1 MAETIISINLESV
14 KEKARQKK
22 EEVDNVRIAVNEITG
37 MVLTSESEE
46 NNDIK
51 VAEQEFEELITYK
64 GIPITV
70 NPILPFG
77 FFLVK

>member
-1 MAETIISINLESV
+1 MLNEKIINVDYEKVDKAIKECQEPIIIMVGNETAMALI
-14 KEKARQKK
+14 
-22 EEVDNVRIAVNEITG
+22 
-37 MVLTSESEE
+37 SESEE

>member
-1 MAETIISINLESV
+1 MLNEKIINIDYEKVDKAIKECQEPIIIMVGNETAMALI
-14 KEKARQKK
+14 
-22 EEVDNVRIAVNEITG
+22 
-37 MVLTSESEE
+37 SESEE

-77 FFLVK
+77 FFIVK

>member
-1 MAETIISINLESV
+1 MLNEKIINVDYEKVDKAIKECQEPIIIMIGNETAMALI
-14 KEKARQKK
+14 
-22 EEVDNVRIAVNEITG
+22 
-37 MVLTSESEE
+37 SESEE

-70 NPILPFG
+70 NHILPFG
-77 FFLVK
+77 FFIVK

>member
-1 MAETIISINLESV
+1 MLNEKIINIDYEKIDKAIKECQEPIIIIVGNETALALV
-14 KEKARQKK
+14 
-22 EEVDNVRIAVNEITG
+22 
-37 MVLTSESEE
+37 SESEE

>member
-1 MAETIISINLESV
+1 MLNEKIINIDYEKVDKAIKECQEPIIIMVGNETAMALI
-14 KEKARQKK
+14 
-22 EEVDNVRIAVNEITG
+22 
-37 MVLTSESEE
+37 SESEE

-64 GIPITV
+64 GINITV
-70 NPILPFG
+70 NHILQFG

>member
-1 MAETIISINLESV
+1 MLNEKIINIDYEKVDKAIKECQEPIIIMIGNETAMALI
-14 KEKARQKK
+14 
-22 EEVDNVRIAVNEITG
+22 
-37 MVLTSESEE
+37 SESEE

>member
-1 MAETIISINLESV
+1 MLNEKIINIDYEKLDKAIKECQEPIIIMVGNETAMALI
-14 KEKARQKK
+14 
-22 EEVDNVRIAVNEITG
+22 
-37 MVLTSESEE
+37 SESEE

>member
-1 MAETIISINLESV
+1 MLNEKIINIDYEKVDKAIKECQEPIIIMVGNETAMALI
-14 KEKARQKK
+14 
-22 EEVDNVRIAVNEITG
+22 
-37 MVLTSESEE
+37 SESEE

-70 NPILPFG
+70 NPILPLG

>member
-1 MAETIISINLESV
+1 MLNEKIINIDYEKIDKAIKECQEPIIIMVGNETAMALI
-14 KEKARQKK
+14 
-22 EEVDNVRIAVNEITG
+22 
-37 MVLTSESEE
+37 SESEE

>member
-1 MAETIISINLESV
+1 MLNEKVINIDYEKVDKAIKECQEPIIIMVGNETAMALI
-14 KEKARQKK
+14 
-22 EEVDNVRIAVNEITG
+22 
-37 MVLTSESEE
+37 SESEE

>member
-1 MAETIISINLESV
+1 MLNEKIINIDYEKMDKAIKECQEPIIIMVGNETAMALI
-14 KEKARQKK
+14 
-22 EEVDNVRIAVNEITG
+22 
-37 MVLTSESEE
+37 SESEE

>member
-1 MAETIISINLESV
+1 MLNEKIVNIDYEKVDKAIKECQEPIIIMVGNETAMALI
-14 KEKARQKK
+14 
-22 EEVDNVRIAVNEITG
+22 
-37 MVLTSESEE
+37 SESEE

>member
-1 MAETIISINLESV
+1 MLNEKIINIDYEKVDKAIKECQEPIIIMVGNETAMALI
-14 KEKARQKK
+14 
-22 EEVDNVRIAVNEITG
+22 
-37 MVLTSESEE
+37 SESEE

-77 FFLVK
+77 FFLLK

>member
-1 MAETIISINLESV
+1 MLNEKIINIDYEKVDKAIKECQGPIIIMVGNETAMALI
-14 KEKARQKK
+14 
-22 EEVDNVRIAVNEITG
+22 
-37 MVLTSESEE
+37 SESEE

>member
-1 MAETIISINLESV
+1 MLNEKIINVDYEKVDKAIKECQEPIIIMVGNETAMALI
-14 KEKARQKK
+14 
-22 EEVDNVRIAVNEITG
+22 
-37 MVLTSESEE
+37 SESEE

-77 FFLVK
+77 FFLIK

>member
-1 MAETIISINLESV
+1 MVGNETAMALI
-14 KEKARQKK
+14 
-22 EEVDNVRIAVNEITG
+22 
-37 MVLTSESEE
+37 SESEE

>member
-1 MAETIISINLESV
+1 MLNEKIINVDYEKVDKAIKECQEPIIIMIGNETAMALI
-14 KEKARQKK
+14 
-22 EEVDNVRIAVNEITG
+22 
-37 MVLTSESEE
+37 SESEE

>member
-1 MAETIISINLESV
+1 MLNEKIINIDYEKVDKAIKECQEPIIIMVGNETAMALI
-14 KEKARQKK
+14 
-22 EEVDNVRIAVNEITG
+22 
-37 MVLTSESEE
+37 SESEE

-70 NPILPFG
+70 NPILPSG

>member
-1 MAETIISINLESV
+1 MLNEKIINVDYEKIDKAIKECQEPIIIMVGNETAMALI
-14 KEKARQKK
+14 
-22 EEVDNVRIAVNEITG
+22 
-37 MVLTSESEE
+37 SESEE

>member
-1 MAETIISINLESV
+1 MLNEKIINIDYEKVDKAIKECQEPIIIMVGNETAMALI
-14 KEKARQKK
+14 
-22 EEVDNVRIAVNEITG
+22 
-37 MVLTSESEE
+37 SESEE

-64 GIPITV
+64 GVPITV

>member
-1 MAETIISINLESV
+1 MLNEKIINIDYEKVDKAIKECQEPIIIMVGNETAMALI
-14 KEKARQKK
+14 
-22 EEVDNVRIAVNEITG
+22 
-37 MVLTSESEE
+37 SESEE

-70 NPILPFG
+70 WIFSCKIIIYYVNI
-77 FFLVK
+77 

>member
-1 MAETIISINLESV
+1 MLNEKIINIDYEKVDKAIKECQEPIIIMVGNETAMALI
-14 KEKARQKK
+14 
-22 EEVDNVRIAVNEITG
+22 
-37 MVLTSESEE
+37 SESEE

-77 FFLVK
+77 LFLVK

>member
-1 MAETIISINLESV
+1 MLNEKIINIDYEKVDKAIKECQEPIIIMVGNETAMALI
-14 KEKARQKK
+14 A
-22 EEVDNVRIAVNEITG
+22 EV
-37 MVLTSESEE
+37 EE

>member
-1 MAETIISINLESV
+1 MLNEKIINIDYEKVDKAIKECQEPIIIMVGNETAMALI
-14 KEKARQKK
+14 
-22 EEVDNVRIAVNEITG
+22 
-37 MVLTSESEE
+37 SESEE

-77 FFLVK
+77 FFLIK

>member
-1 MAETIISINLESV
+1 MLNEKIINIDYEKVDKAIKECQEPIIIMVGNETAMALI
-14 KEKARQKK
+14 
-22 EEVDNVRIAVNEITG
+22 
-37 MVLTSESEE
+37 SESEE

-77 FFLVK
+77 FFLVKL

>member
-1 MAETIISINLESV
+1 MLNEKIINIDYEKVDKAIKECQEPIIIMVGNETAMALI
-14 KEKARQKK
+14 
-22 EEVDNVRIAVNEITG
+22 
-37 MVLTSESEE
+37 SESEE

>member
-1 MAETIISINLESV
+1 MLNEKIINIDYEKIDKAIKECQEPIIIMVGNETALALV
-14 KEKARQKK
+14 
-22 EEVDNVRIAVNEITG
+22 
-37 MVLTSESEE
+37 SESEE

>member
-1 MAETIISINLESV
+1 MLNEKIINIDYEKVDKAIKECQEPIIIMVGNETAMALI
-14 KEKARQKK
+14 
-22 EEVDNVRIAVNEITG
+22 
-37 MVLTSESEE
+37 SESEE

-70 NPILPFG
+70 NPILQFG